1 MADNSRIGWCDATW
15 NPVYG
20 CSEVSPGCDNC
31 YARTQMERF
40 RKPWRVTR
48 ATEVRFDAPLHWKRP
63 RRIFVCSMGDLFHP
77 RVETAWLESIWR
89 IMCLADW
96 HTFLLLTKRP
106 GRMAAWAHGSAQFRS
121 HPWPAHIWAGTSVE
135 TAKYLPRLDV
145 LARVPAKVRFVSFEP
160 LLGPMRHLDTY
171 IGLPARLGKP
181 CVHWVIVGGE
191 SGAEHRTMSLVGLG
205 NIVDTC
211 MQADVPV
218 FVKQD
223 SGRYPGKQGRIPACL
238 WAMKEMP

>member
-1 MADNSRIGWCDATW
+1 MADNSRIEWCDATW

-145 LARVPAKVRFVSFEP
+145 LARVSAKVRFVSFEP
-160 LLGPMRHLDTY
+160 LLEAGYMDIDPYALR
-171 IGLPARLGKP
+171 
-181 CVHWVIVGGE
+181 CVFQWAILGGE
-191 SGAEHRTMSLVGLG
+191 SGPRHRPMEIDTMLTLVRQCKRRG
-205 NIVDTC
+205 IS
-211 MQADVPV
+211 V

-223 SGRYPGKQGRIPACL
+223 SERYPGKQGRIQDEL
-238 WAMKEMP
+238 WAMKETP